1 MPNSCLAKHIA
12 TRLHI
17 CDLHCE
23 ILNNL
28 KPHKRVVQTLHEI
41 PIVFQLVVLT
51 RKGHMKIYH
60 RLENIST
67 TGGVQ
72 ERLTQYLRFQP
83 TITLHS
89 ICFLPKYETKPW
101 NNLSKVKRNGSN

>member
-1 MPNSCLAKHIA
+1 MRNSCLAKHIA

-41 PIVFQLVVLT
+41 PIVLQLVDFT
-51 RKGHMKIYH
+51 RKGHMKTYH

-67 TGGVQ
+67 TGGR
-72 ERLTQYLRFQP
+72 E
-83 TITLHS
+83 INS
-89 ICFLPKYETKPW
+89 ISPVSTHYNTAFHLFFAKI
-101 NNLSKVKRNGSN
+101 